1 MDDDEDAGAMEAEAV
16 AAVVIVVMEATEKS
30 VPPAGEKRADALVV
44 GSTEEFV
51 TVRNLYF
58 RISVL
63 TAVSSAS
70 KAWTCCCKAA
80 IAPMQP

>member
-1 MDDDEDAGAMEAEAV
+1 MDDDEDAGAIEAG
-16 AAVVIVVMEATEKS
+16 AVVTAGMEATDTS
-30 VPPAGEKRADALVV
+30 VPPAGERRADALVV

-51 TVRNLYF
+51 IDRNLYF

-70 KAWTCCCKAA
+70 KA
-80 IAPMQP
+80 

>member
-1 MDDDEDAGAMEAEAV
+1 MDEDEDAGAMEAEADGT
-16 AAVVIVVMEATEKS
+16 VVIVSTEATETS
-30 VPPAGEKRADALVV
+30 VRPAGERSAVALVV

-51 TVRNLYF
+51 TDRNLYF
-58 RISVL
+58 KISAL